1 MGLMDRVREQ
11 AAQLAQ
17 KTQEAAQE
25 GRVMLDQAQARRRAD
40 AMFRDLGAA
49 VYAERT
55 GRGGPDGA
63 AKIDRL
69 VKALS
74 RQEAEQG
81 LGDSSSSPSGQDSSD
96 PPPSGQKGGDP
107 PASGQKGSD
116 PPPSGQKG
124 SDPPPSGQKG
134 SDPPPSGQKGS
145 DPPPSAKQSSSPPPS
160 GQKGSD
166 PPPSAKQSSPAAV
179 RPGLS
184 GPDVPFSR
192 NWATR
197 WGWPARSDWLTRR
210 DWPPRRDRP
219 ARPCR

>member
-1 MGLMDRVREQ
+1 MGLMDRVRDQ

-55 GRGGPDGA
+55 GRGGSDGA

-81 LGDSSSSPSGQDSSD
+81 LGDSSSSPTGKEDSGPPPSGKEGSGHEPSAKEDSD
-96 PPPSGQKGGDP
+96 PPPSGQED
-107 PASGQKGSD
+107 SGRG
-116 PPPSGQKG
+116 PSGSG
-124 SDPPPSGQKG
+124 SQTTSMP
-134 SDPPPSGQKGS
+134 
-145 DPPPSAKQSSSPPPS
+145 
-160 GQKGSD
+160 
-166 PPPSAKQSSPAAV
+166 
-179 RPGLS
+179 
-184 GPDVPFSR
+184 
-192 NWATR
+192 
-197 WGWPARSDWLTRR
+197 
-210 DWPPRRDRP
+210 
-219 ARPCR
+219 

>member
-55 GRGGPDGA
+55 GRGGPDGT

-81 LGDSSSSPSGQDSSD
+81 LGDSGQPPPGQEGSDSPPAGKEGGGPPSGKEGGG
-96 PPPSGQKGGDP
+96 PPPSGEK
-107 PASGQKGSD
+107 SGRQ
-116 PPPSGQKG
+116 PPPS
-124 SDPPPSGQKG
+124 SGM
-134 SDPPPSGQKGS
+134 P
-145 DPPPSAKQSSSPPPS
+145 
-160 GQKGSD
+160 
-166 PPPSAKQSSPAAV
+166 
-179 RPGLS
+179 
-184 GPDVPFSR
+184 
-192 NWATR
+192 
-197 WGWPARSDWLTRR
+197 
-210 DWPPRRDRP
+210 
-219 ARPCR
+219 

>member
-1 MGLMDRVREQ
+1 MGLMDRVRDQ

-81 LGDSSSSPSGQDSSD
+81 LGDSSSAPSGQDSGDPPPSGQESSDPPPSGRESSD
-96 PPPSGQKGGDP
+96 PPPSGQE
-107 PASGQKGSD
+107 SSD
-116 PPPSGQKG
+116 PPPSGRES
-124 SDPPPSGQKG
+124 SDPPTTSMP
-134 SDPPPSGQKGS
+134 
-145 DPPPSAKQSSSPPPS
+145 
-160 GQKGSD
+160 
-166 PPPSAKQSSPAAV
+166 
-179 RPGLS
+179 
-184 GPDVPFSR
+184 
-192 NWATR
+192 
-197 WGWPARSDWLTRR
+197 
-210 DWPPRRDRP
+210 
-219 ARPCR
+219 

>member
-81 LGDSSSSPSGQDSSD
+81 LGDSSSSPSGKEDGD
-96 PPPSGQKGGDP
+96 PPPSGQQDSDP
-107 PASGQKGSD
+107 PASGQQDGD
-116 PPPSGQKG
+116 PPA
-124 SDPPPSGQKG
+124 
-134 SDPPPSGQKGS
+134 
-145 DPPPSAKQSSSPPPS
+145 SAKQD
-160 GQKGSD
+160 G
-166 PPPSAKQSSPAAV
+166 
-179 RPGLS
+179 
-184 GPDVPFSR
+184 GPQTTTMP
-192 NWATR
+192 
-197 WGWPARSDWLTRR
+197 
-210 DWPPRRDRP
+210 
-219 ARPCR
+219 

>member
-81 LGDSSSSPSGQDSSD
+81 LGDSSS
-96 PPPSGQKGGDP
+96 PPSGQED
-107 PASGQKGSD
+107 SD
-116 PPPSGQKG
+116 PPSGQE
-124 SDPPPSGQKG
+124 
-134 SDPPPSGQKGS
+134 GS
-145 DPPPSAKQSSSPPPS
+145 DPPPSAKQ
-160 GQKGSD
+160 GSD
-166 PPPSAKQSSPAAV
+166 PPPSGKQGSDREPS
-179 RPGLS
+179 GKQGS
-184 GPDVPFSR
+184 GPQTTSMP
-192 NWATR
+192 
-197 WGWPARSDWLTRR
+197 
-210 DWPPRRDRP
+210 
-219 ARPCR
+219 

>member
-1 MGLMDRVREQ
+1 MGLIDRVREQ
-11 AAQLAQ
+11 AAQIAQ

-81 LGDSSSSPSGQDSSD
+81 LGDSGSQPAAGKEGSDASPAGQEGSDHSPSGREGSDASPSGREGSDHSPSGQ
-96 PPPSGQKGGDP
+96 
-107 PASGQKGSD
+107 A
-116 PPPSGQKG
+116 
-124 SDPPPSGQKG
+124 
-134 SDPPPSGQKGS
+134 
-145 DPPPSAKQSSSPPPS
+145 
-160 GQKGSD
+160 
-166 PPPSAKQSSPAAV
+166 
-179 RPGLS
+179 
-184 GPDVPFSR
+184 
-192 NWATR
+192 
-197 WGWPARSDWLTRR
+197 
-210 DWPPRRDRP
+210 
-219 ARPCR
+219 

>member
-1 MGLMDRVREQ
+1 MGLMDRVRDQ

-55 GRGGPDGA
+55 GRGGSDGA

-81 LGDSSSSPSGQDSSD
+81 LGDTSSAPSGKED
-96 PPPSGQKGGDP
+96 
-107 PASGQKGSD
+107 
-116 PPPSGQKG
+116 
-124 SDPPPSGQKG
+124 
-134 SDPPPSGQKGS
+134 S
-145 DPPPSAKQSSSPPPS
+145 DPPPSAKED
-160 GQKGSD
+160 GD
-166 PPPSAKQSSPAAV
+166 PPPSDKKDGDPPSSAKK
-179 RPGLS
+179 RS
-184 GPDVPFSR
+184 GPQTTSMP
-192 NWATR
+192 
-197 WGWPARSDWLTRR
+197 
-210 DWPPRRDRP
+210 
-219 ARPCR
+219 

>member
-81 LGDSSSSPSGQDSSD
+81 LGDSSSQPSGKEDSG
-96 PPPSGQKGGDP
+96 PPPSAKED
-107 PASGQKGSD
+107 SD
-116 PPPSGQKG
+116 PEASAKQGG
-124 SDPPPSGQKG
+124 
-134 SDPPPSGQKGS
+134 
-145 DPPPSAKQSSSPPPS
+145 DPPPSAK
-160 GQKGSD
+160 KG
-166 PPPSAKQSSPAAV
+166 
-179 RPGLS
+179 G
-184 GPDVPFSR
+184 GPQTTSMP
-192 NWATR
+192 
-197 WGWPARSDWLTRR
+197 
-210 DWPPRRDRP
+210 
-219 ARPCR
+219 

>member
-1 MGLMDRVREQ
+1 MGLMDRVRDQ

-81 LGDSSSSPSGQDSSD
+81 LGDSSSQPSGKEDSG
-96 PPPSGQKGGDP
+96 PPPSSKED
-107 PASGQKGSD
+107 SD
-116 PPPSGQKG
+116 PGPSAKQGG
-124 SDPPPSGQKG
+124 
-134 SDPPPSGQKGS
+134 
-145 DPPPSAKQSSSPPPS
+145 DPPPSAK
-160 GQKGSD
+160 KGS
-166 PPPSAKQSSPAAV
+166 
-179 RPGLS
+179 
-184 GPDVPFSR
+184 GPQTTSMP
-192 NWATR
+192 
-197 WGWPARSDWLTRR
+197 
-210 DWPPRRDRP
+210 
-219 ARPCR
+219 

>member
-81 LGDSSSSPSGQDSSD
+81 LGDSSSTPSGQDSGD
-96 PPPSGQKGGDP
+96 PPPSGEKRADP
-107 PASGQKGSD
+107 PTTSM
-116 PPPSGQKG
+116 P
-124 SDPPPSGQKG
+124 
-134 SDPPPSGQKGS
+134 
-145 DPPPSAKQSSSPPPS
+145 
-160 GQKGSD
+160 
-166 PPPSAKQSSPAAV
+166 
-179 RPGLS
+179 
-184 GPDVPFSR
+184 
-192 NWATR
+192 
-197 WGWPARSDWLTRR
+197 
-210 DWPPRRDRP
+210 
-219 ARPCR
+219 

>member
-1 MGLMDRVREQ
+1 MGLMDRVRDQ

-81 LGDSSSSPSGQDSSD
+81 LGDSGSQPPSGKEGSDASPSAQEGSDHSPSGREGSDASPSGREGSDHSPSGQ
-96 PPPSGQKGGDP
+96 
-107 PASGQKGSD
+107 A
-116 PPPSGQKG
+116 
-124 SDPPPSGQKG
+124 
-134 SDPPPSGQKGS
+134 
-145 DPPPSAKQSSSPPPS
+145 
-160 GQKGSD
+160 
-166 PPPSAKQSSPAAV
+166 
-179 RPGLS
+179 
-184 GPDVPFSR
+184 
-192 NWATR
+192 
-197 WGWPARSDWLTRR
+197 
-210 DWPPRRDRP
+210 
-219 ARPCR
+219 

>member
-1 MGLMDRVREQ
+1 MGLMDRVRDQ

-81 LGDSSSSPSGQDSSD
+81 LGDSSSQPSGKEDSG
-96 PPPSGQKGGDP
+96 PPPSAKED
-107 PASGQKGSD
+107 SD
-116 PPPSGQKG
+116 PGPSAKQGG
-124 SDPPPSGQKG
+124 
-134 SDPPPSGQKGS
+134 
-145 DPPPSAKQSSSPPPS
+145 DPPPSAK
-160 GQKGSD
+160 KGS
-166 PPPSAKQSSPAAV
+166 
-179 RPGLS
+179 
-184 GPDVPFSR
+184 GPRTTSMP
-192 NWATR
+192 
-197 WGWPARSDWLTRR
+197 
-210 DWPPRRDRP
+210 
-219 ARPCR
+219 

>member
-1 MGLMDRVREQ
+1 MGLMDRVRDQ

-55 GRGGPDGA
+55 GRGGSDGA

-81 LGDSSSSPSGQDSSD
+81 LGDTSSAPSGKED
-96 PPPSGQKGGDP
+96 
-107 PASGQKGSD
+107 
-116 PPPSGQKG
+116 
-124 SDPPPSGQKG
+124 
-134 SDPPPSGQKGS
+134 S
-145 DPPPSAKQSSSPPPS
+145 DPPPSAKED
-160 GQKGSD
+160 GD
-166 PPPSAKQSSPAAV
+166 PPPSAKKDGDPPPSAKK
-179 RPGLS
+179 RS
-184 GPDVPFSR
+184 GPQTTSMP
-192 NWATR
+192 
-197 WGWPARSDWLTRR
+197 
-210 DWPPRRDRP
+210 
-219 ARPCR
+219 

>member
-1 MGLMDRVREQ
+1 MGLMDRVRDQ

-81 LGDSSSSPSGQDSSD
+81 LGDSSSAPSGQED
-96 PPPSGQKGGDP
+96 GDP
-107 PASGQKGSD
+107 PSAKEGSD
-116 PPPSGQKG
+116 PGPSGKKDG
-124 SDPPPSGQKG
+124 
-134 SDPPPSGQKGS
+134 
-145 DPPPSAKQSSSPPPS
+145 DPPPSAK
-160 GQKGSD
+160 KGS
-166 PPPSAKQSSPAAV
+166 
-179 RPGLS
+179 
-184 GPDVPFSR
+184 GPQTTSMP
-192 NWATR
+192 
-197 WGWPARSDWLTRR
+197 
-210 DWPPRRDRP
+210 
-219 ARPCR
+219 

>member
-1 MGLMDRVREQ
+1 MGLMDRVRDQ

-81 LGDSSSSPSGQDSSD
+81 LGDSSSAPSGQEDSDPPSAKESSD
-96 PPPSGQKGGDP
+96 PGPSGKKDG
-107 PASGQKGSD
+107 
-116 PPPSGQKG
+116 
-124 SDPPPSGQKG
+124 
-134 SDPPPSGQKGS
+134 
-145 DPPPSAKQSSSPPPS
+145 DPPPSAK
-160 GQKGSD
+160 KGS
-166 PPPSAKQSSPAAV
+166 
-179 RPGLS
+179 
-184 GPDVPFSR
+184 GPQTTSMP
-192 NWATR
+192 
-197 WGWPARSDWLTRR
+197 
-210 DWPPRRDRP
+210 
-219 ARPCR
+219 

>member
-81 LGDSSSSPSGQDSSD
+81 LGDSGSAPSGQDSSD
-96 PPPSGQKGGDP
+96 PPPSGEK
-107 PASGQKGSD
+107 SSD
-116 PPPSGQKG
+116 PPPSGQDSAG
-124 SDPPPSGQKG
+124 QDSADPPPSGEKS
-134 SDPPPSGQKGS
+134 SDPPTTTMP
-145 DPPPSAKQSSSPPPS
+145 
-160 GQKGSD
+160 
-166 PPPSAKQSSPAAV
+166 
-179 RPGLS
+179 
-184 GPDVPFSR
+184 
-192 NWATR
+192 
-197 WGWPARSDWLTRR
+197 
-210 DWPPRRDRP
+210 
-219 ARPCR
+219 

>member
-17 KTQEAAQE
+17 KTQEGAQQ

-81 LGDSSSSPSGQDSSD
+81 LGDSSSSPAGNE
-96 PPPSGQKGGDP
+96 
-107 PASGQKGSD
+107 GSD
-116 PPPSGQKG
+116 PPPPRKE
-124 SDPPPSGQKG
+124 D
-134 SDPPPSGQKGS
+134 S
-145 DPPPSAKQSSSPPPS
+145 DPPPSAKKD
-160 GQKGSD
+160 GD
-166 PPPSAKQSSPAAV
+166 PPPSAKKDGDPPPSAKK
-179 RPGLS
+179 GS
-184 GPDVPFSR
+184 GPQTTSMP
-192 NWATR
+192 
-197 WGWPARSDWLTRR
+197 
-210 DWPPRRDRP
+210 
-219 ARPCR
+219 

>member
-25 GRVMLDQAQARRRAD
+25 GWVMLDQAQARRRAD

-55 GRGGPDGA
+55 GRGGPEGA

-81 LGDSSSSPSGQDSSD
+81 LGDTSSQPSSGKEDSGPPRSTKEGSGREPSGED
-96 PPPSGQKGGDP
+96 G
-107 PASGQKGSD
+107 AGSQTTSM
-116 PPPSGQKG
+116 P
-124 SDPPPSGQKG
+124 
-134 SDPPPSGQKGS
+134 
-145 DPPPSAKQSSSPPPS
+145 
-160 GQKGSD
+160 
-166 PPPSAKQSSPAAV
+166 
-179 RPGLS
+179 
-184 GPDVPFSR
+184 
-192 NWATR
+192 
-197 WGWPARSDWLTRR
+197 
-210 DWPPRRDRP
+210 
-219 ARPCR
+219 

>member
-1 MGLMDRVREQ
+1 MGLMDRVRDQ

-81 LGDSSSSPSGQDSSD
+81 LGDSSSQPSG
-96 PPPSGQKGGDP
+96 KE
-107 PASGQKGSD
+107 GSD
-116 PPPSGQKG
+116 PGPSAKED
-124 SDPPPSGQKG
+124 SDPGPSAKQGG
-134 SDPPPSGQKGS
+134 
-145 DPPPSAKQSSSPPPS
+145 DPPPSAK
-160 GQKGSD
+160 KGS
-166 PPPSAKQSSPAAV
+166 
-179 RPGLS
+179 
-184 GPDVPFSR
+184 GPQTTSMP
-192 NWATR
+192 
-197 WGWPARSDWLTRR
+197 
-210 DWPPRRDRP
+210 
-219 ARPCR
+219 

>member
-1 MGLMDRVREQ
+1 MGLMDRVRDQ

-55 GRGGPDGA
+55 GRGGPDGS

-81 LGDSSSSPSGQDSSD
+81 LGDSNSPPSGKDDGD
-96 PPPSGQKGGDP
+96 PPPAGKKDGDP
-107 PASGQKGSD
+107 PPAGQENGD
-116 PPPSGQKG
+116 PPPAGKKDG
-124 SDPPPSGQKG
+124 
-134 SDPPPSGQKGS
+134 
-145 DPPPSAKQSSSPPPS
+145 DPPPSAK
-160 GQKGSD
+160 KGS
-166 PPPSAKQSSPAAV
+166 
-179 RPGLS
+179 
-184 GPDVPFSR
+184 GPQTTSMP
-192 NWATR
+192 
-197 WGWPARSDWLTRR
+197 
-210 DWPPRRDRP
+210 
-219 ARPCR
+219 

>member
-1 MGLMDRVREQ
+1 MRWAEHRGHRTGPTLGGRFQSTVDTMGLMDRVREQ

-63 AKIDRL
+63 AKFDRL

-81 LGDSSSSPSGQDSSD
+81 LGDSSGPPSGKEDGD
-96 PPPSGQKGGDP
+96 PPPSGKEG
-107 PASGQKGSD
+107 SGQG
-116 PPPSGQKG
+116 PSGKEG
-124 SDPPPSGQKG
+124 SGQGPSGKEG
-134 SDPPPSGQKGS
+134 
-145 DPPPSAKQSSSPPPS
+145 
-160 GQKGSD
+160 
-166 PPPSAKQSSPAAV
+166 
-179 RPGLS
+179 
-184 GPDVPFSR
+184 GPQTTTMP
-192 NWATR
+192 
-197 WGWPARSDWLTRR
+197 
-210 DWPPRRDRP
+210 
-219 ARPCR
+219 

>member
-81 LGDSSSSPSGQDSSD
+81 LGDSSNSPSGKAD
-96 PPPSGQKGGDP
+96 
-107 PASGQKGSD
+107 
-116 PPPSGQKG
+116 
-124 SDPPPSGQKG
+124 
-134 SDPPPSGQKGS
+134 S
-145 DPPPSAKQSSSPPPS
+145 DPPPSAGKGSGPPPPAGEGS
-160 GQKGSD
+160 GRGPSGKG
-166 PPPSAKQSSPAAV
+166 
-179 RPGLS
+179 GS
-184 GPDVPFSR
+184 GPQTTSMP
-192 NWATR
+192 
-197 WGWPARSDWLTRR
+197 
-210 DWPPRRDRP
+210 
-219 ARPCR
+219 